1 MGLKNCLKKMHPSK
15 DLRVSLVVE
24 QIPENQ
30 GADSCGPQL
39 SYHNQLLGLGGKKS
53 LSFPESEMKL
63 PPRCVSS
70 FSDKSMPDNNSPWIR
85 RPIPIIR
92 KLIENHTIKFHIP
105 KYCSVYPSVFGPEN
119 SSSRRYF
126 MNKDKNPLFETKM
139 AFSLPDTRR
148 TWEERSAPSALY
160 SSQFPPWPKY
170 PEQISQAGYFPN
182 PPGWG
187 SGIARDDKKK
197 EDSSSLSLDSNKD
210 TKMIKGSAYKKRNV
224 YKSVIRHVYSYM
236 RKNRDEVFAILQRNH
251 YSLQEIEH
259 AFYKIN
265 FYNDMERQ
273 KGNPKKSQAIIKK
286 IVEKKSIYTYLLRE
300 TLNAMMKNWE
310 QGKLG
315 KVSKSNC
322 EIYREVS
329 QKYYLETV
337 RLTGQEAEGR
347 SYSL

>member
-1 MGLKNCLKKMHPSK
+1 MHPSK

-24 QIPENQ
+24 HNPENQ
-30 GADSCGPQL
+30 GANSYDPQL
-39 SYHNQLLGLGGKKS
+39 SFHNQLLGIGGIKS
-53 LSFPESEMKL
+53 SSYPESGMKL
-63 PPRCVSS
+63 PPRCVPS
-70 FSDKSMPDNNSPWIR
+70 FSDKSKPDNNSPWIR

-92 KLIENHTIKFHIP
+92 KLIENHPLKFHIP

-119 SSSRRYF
+119 TSSRGYF
-126 MNKDKNPLFETKM
+126 MNKDKYPMFEEKM
-139 AFSLPDTRR
+139 AFSLHDTRR
-148 TWEERSAPSALY
+148 TWEGRSAPSVLY
-160 SSQFPPWPKY
+160 SSQFPPWQRY
-170 PEQISQAGYFPN
+170 PEQIPPEGFFPKQ
-182 PPGWG
+182 PSWG
-187 SGIARDDKKK
+187 SGRAMDDKKK

-210 TKMIKGSAYKKRNV
+210 TKIIKGSAYKKRNV

-315 KVSKSNC
+315 KVSKTNC